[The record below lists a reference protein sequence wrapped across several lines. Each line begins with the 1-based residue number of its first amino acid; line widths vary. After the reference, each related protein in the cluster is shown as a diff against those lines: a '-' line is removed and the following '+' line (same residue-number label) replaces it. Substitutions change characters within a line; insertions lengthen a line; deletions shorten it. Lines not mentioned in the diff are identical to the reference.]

1 MAYIIKS
8 LNVHYHTHE
17 IIKQF
22 KEMIH
27 HDIEKAKTLTPRLKL
42 YFRMAKMEIQ
52 KVNPSDAHKLKEK
65 CKDLTPIQRQK
76 AV

>member
-1 MAYIIKS
+1 
-8 LNVHYHTHE
+8 
-17 IIKQF
+17 
-22 KEMIH
+22 MIH

-65 CKDLTPIQRQK
+65 CKDLTPAQRQK
-76 AV
+76 AVQMMKSNKVKWVDNDFVLLIR